1 MRIAR
6 YKIGSDT
13 RLGLVS
19 GNGLIDLTSRLD
31 DSPSDSVD
39 LMARWPDIQ
48 GQLANLA
55 EEASDHEL
63 DAVKLLAP
71 VKRPGKILGI
81 GMNYAD
87 HAREIGQDLPTAQ
100 LWFSK
105 ESSSIN
111 GPCDHVEMPVDSTH
125 LDYEAEMVCVI
136 GRKIR
141 HADSEEAAKAIFGY
155 CVGNDVSVRDRQFHT
170 SQFLLG
176 KCGDT
181 HAPVGPWITTADD
194 VDVSDLEIMSLVN
207 GEIRQRS
214 RTSELVYNCVQ
225 MVEHLSR
232 VLTLQPG
239 DLLFTGTPAGVGMAS
254 NPPRW
259 LIPGDIVR
267 VEISGLGAIENRVA
281 DPAF

>member
-1 MRIAR
+1 MKIAR
-6 YKIGSDT
+6 YKIGSES

-19 GNGLIDLTSRLD
+19 GDGVIDLTSRLD
-31 DSPSDSVD
+31 NSPSDSID
-39 LMARWPDIQ
+39 LMTRWPDIK
-48 GQLANLA
+48 GQLADWA
-55 EEASDHEL
+55 QDAADHQL
-63 DAVKLLAP
+63 GAVQLLAP
-71 VKRPGKILGI
+71 VARPGKIVGI

-87 HAREIGQDLPTAQ
+87 HAREIGQDLPTSQ

-105 ESSSIN
+105 ENSSIN
-111 GPCDHVEMPVDSTH
+111 GPFDDVEMPVDSAH

-136 GRKIR
+136 GRKVR
-141 HADSEEAAKAIFGY
+141 HADGEEAAKAIFGY

-170 SQFLLG
+170 SQVLLG

-181 HAPVGPWITTADD
+181 HAPVGPWITTADEI
-194 VDVSDLEIMSLVN
+194 DVSNLEIMSVVN

-214 RTSELVYNCVQ
+214 RTCELVYNCVQ

-232 VLTLQPG
+232 VLTLHPG
-239 DLLFTGTPAGVGMAS
+239 DLIFTGTPAGVGMAS

-259 LIPGDIVR
+259 LVPGDIVR

-281 DPAF
+281 